1 MNLFNSVPTQ
11 ACQRGDILN
20 RGNVAQVNNKAFQG
34 TRVML
39 FGVGKVKPRLLD
51 GSAVFAVKPW
61 DFDDQLN
68 LSAPNRRHLERTF
81 VSAKPDDI
89 AGFAVRT
96 LQIIGV
102 NRAVKDGLAVKKSV
116 FLYCT
121 AGTPK
126 V

>member
-1 MNLFNSVPTQ
+1 MFCLFLT
-11 ACQRGDILN
+11 
-20 RGNVAQVNNKAFQG
+20 
-34 TRVML
+34 L
-39 FGVGKVKPRLLD
+39 FLRPLLTCFRAIEAKKNQ
-51 GSAVFAVKPW
+51 AVFAVKPG

-68 LSAPNRRHLERTF
+68 LSVPNRQHLERTF